1 GPGDPPQWRGCG
13 SSAWVSPSD
22 SERGSPSQVTREI
35 TTVPRIAT
43 FRRSTTPTTDRPQRV
58 DESLQAAEA
67 QLGDHRQDRHRQA
80 TDEHQDLDRKSTRLN
95 SSHVKISYAVFCL
108 KKKKH
113 NNNTQK

>member
-80 TDEHQDLDRKSTRLN
+80 TDEHPDLLPLGEPDAHIGPQASATEPRPPRP
-95 SSHVKISYAVFCL
+95 
-108 KKKKH
+108 
-113 NNNTQK
+113 